1 MWNWQFEQWKLN
13 IYIRFQVSMWQTF
26 IVCFCKGSVCLWE
39 GENTKCKPP
48 GLWAEEDC
56 LRLPPLAGLC
66 GPCSG
71 FLCETERA
79 VSPPPW
85 AGPEPRSPGQNPGLL
100 TCAAPGS
107 TWTRWDRQLSNRSII
122 KVRKSLRPDWWSS
135 CRFLPPPDLLP
146 LSGPSSS
153 SALKM
158 VQWRRTPSGDP
169 ETWDQTS
176 VKGT

>member
-122 KVRKSLRPDWWSS
+122 KVPQTRLMKFLQVPPSAWS
-135 CRFLPPPDLLP
+135 
-146 LSGPSSS
+146 PSSLWS
-153 SALKM
+153 VLFFSAEDGPVEKDA
-158 VQWRRTPSGDP
+158 VRWPGDVGP
-169 ETWDQTS
+169 NL
-176 VKGT
+176 G